1 MEKNHSNLLLKFFIR
16 SLIHNFILYT
26 DVRYDTW
33 TTSSRNRGTSILTEA
48 ERTAI
53 ENVVPISTSNSV
65 FTPIFH
71 PPPPP
76 PPSHSSSLSLPS
88 AQVPPYIS
96 VSAPSLSPSYS
107 LSQKI
112 GHTGALN
119 DNEEENEFK
128 FISNNN
134 VLPLINTSINNQI
147 NNNNITD
154 YSSMSNSQMKELNYE
169 IPKGGLV
176 ELDRDTKSIE
186 NDFIGKVAP
195 ETKKMAKPGFLDAI
209 KGMNMSN
216 LR

>member
-1 MEKNHSNLLLKFFIR
+1 MDI
-16 SLIHNFILYT
+16 
-26 DVRYDTW
+26 
-33 TTSSRNRGTSILTEA
+33 
-48 ERTAI
+48 
-53 ENVVPISTSNSV
+53 VPISASNSISIP
-65 FTPIFH
+65 TFH

-76 PPSHSSSLSLPS
+76 LPSHSSSLSLPL

-96 VSAPSLSPSYS
+96 VSVPTLPPSFSSS
-107 LSQKI
+107 EEV

-119 DNEEENEFK
+119 NQENGIK
-128 FISNNN
+128 FMNNN
-134 VLPLINTSINNQI
+134 DILPHIKTSINNQI
-147 NNNNITD
+147 INNNITD
-154 YSSMSNSQMKELNYE
+154 YSSMTNNQMKEFNNE